1 MAVLTPA
8 IAKITKS
15 ILSTTTDKKSM
26 VMPAILDTTGAIF
39 RIPSLILGSILITPV
54 MPSAIP
60 ANTLSYSPALML
72 LARSLAILCSSC
84 MAVIM
89 GPLAILL
96 ADGMSAPSM
105 VRFSP

>member
-1 MAVLTPA
+1 MAVPIPA
-8 IAKITKS
+8 IAATTRS
-15 ILSTTTDKKSM
+15 IFSTAADRNPVATLAM
-26 VMPAILDTTGAIF
+26 LDTTGAIF
-39 RIPSLILGSILITPV
+39 RIPSRTFGRALTTPV

-60 ANTLSYSPALML
+60 SNTLSYSPALML
-72 LARSLAILCSSC
+72 LARSLAIFCSSC
-84 MAVIM
+84 MADIM